1 MPFGGPKFR
10 CCPPMGGPWYMGM
23 GGIIPGIM
31 LGPEVGGPLMPSPGI
46 PLKAYGGCPDL
57 PWLFNGDKG
66 AEG

>member
-1 MPFGGPKFR
+1 MPLGGPKFR
-10 CCPPMGGPWYMGM
+10 CCPPIGGPWYIGM

-31 LGPEVGGPLMPSPGI
+31 PGPEVGGPFMPNPGI
-46 PLKAYGGCPDL
+46 PLNAYGGCPDL